1 MSIFKY
7 LILLSI
13 CTVFCWLAWF
23 LVLFMIDPGEAGLL
37 AFLFFYL
44 SFALALT
51 GTFSVAGLLWR
62 WRFSKDE
69 MAYKQV
75 RIASRQSILFAL
87 VMVTTLILQSQ
98 RILSWWSLLI
108 LLVVAA
114 VVELFFISYK
124 KFNK

>member
-7 LILLSI
+7 LILLAI
-13 CTVFCWLAWF
+13 CTVFCWIAWF
-23 LVLFMIDPGEAGLL
+23 LVLFMIDPGEAGFL

-44 SFALALT
+44 SFALALI
-51 GTFSVAGLLWR
+51 GTFSIVGLMWR

-69 MAYKQV
+69 MAYKHV

-98 RILSWWSLLI
+98 HLLTWWNLLI
-108 LLVVAA
+108 VLVVAA
-114 VVELFFISYK
+114 GVELFFISYK

>member
-7 LILLSI
+7 LILLLI
-13 CTVFCWLAWF
+13 CTIFCWIAWF

-37 AFLFFYL
+37 AFIFFYL

-51 GTFSVAGLLWR
+51 GTFSIVGLLWR
-62 WRFSKDE
+62 WRFAKDE

-75 RIASRQSILFAL
+75 RLASRQAILFAL
-87 VMVTTLILQSQ
+87 VLVSSLLLQSQ
-98 RILSWWSLLI
+98 RHLTWWNLLI